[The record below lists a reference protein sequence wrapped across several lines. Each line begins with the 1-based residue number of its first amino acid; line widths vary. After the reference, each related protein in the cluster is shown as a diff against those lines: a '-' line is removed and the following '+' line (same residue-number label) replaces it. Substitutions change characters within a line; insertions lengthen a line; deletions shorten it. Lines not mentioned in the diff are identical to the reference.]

1 MSFLLCLLS
10 GVFLAIPY
18 DPENAFDSIA
28 LMLLDNPAAVYLRN
42 IHYWTAQSFLVF
54 TILHLLDHLVRNTEY
69 LIGNGVWLRLVVS
82 LPVILFVMISGF
94 ILKGDPDAVSAFSI
108 LSALTAKIPLAGEL
122 LRASFLGRAENL
134 QLIYVHHIATA
145 SIFLLLIILE
155 HTRIAWPRTV
165 TFLVM
170 TFLFLILSYLLHA
183 PFGTDTGKGPWY
195 FTGLQEMLH
204 WMARPGWVWLAVI
217 LLLIL
222 FWAMPRLSC
231 SWNSLIKRILAGM
244 ALFYV
249 LLTVIGIFFRGEEW
263 KFAWPR
269 AQDIRHSAGV
279 TLMPLTTEFTED
291 FGFSGTIPLIMGRR
305 EGCLVCHQK
314 TAGFSPA
321 HDPIALGCS
330 SCHGGDPLTLNKR
343 LAHRGMR
350 GIPGNL
356 ADAVLSCGTAQCHPS
371 ITSRVPTSIMTTAS
385 GIVTVDRWVF
395 GEEDSL
401 SALAHIMQIGHSP
414 ADQHLRDLCANCHL
428 GNPKTESGPVNQQT
442 RGGGCNACHLGYD
455 RRSIASLA
463 DYRSTGLI
471 QLSDTFYHPSLSLNI
486 TDEHCFGCHSRS
498 GRIATNYQGWHETL
512 LDAAEMPGDGRYRL
526 LEDQRVFKF
535 AGADVHHQ
543 KGLQCID
550 CHHSYE
556 LMGDGN
562 YYAHKEEQVSVSCQ
576 DCHFDREPVNLT
588 VEQLDDEALKILSLR
603 QWAVEGKRFVKPAGS
618 DYALVN
624 AWLDREGRG
633 WQKIKATGREVY
645 LKPPV
650 SECTRGEGHCTLSC
664 ESCHTAWV
672 PQCIGCHNAFDRDAD
687 GYDMLEGKDKR
698 GSWVEYVGQFMHGPP
713 TLGIDLI
720 LPL

>member
-1 MSFLLCLLS
+1 
-10 GVFLAIPY
+10 
-18 DPENAFDSIA
+18 
-28 LMLLDNPAAVYLRN
+28 
-42 IHYWTAQSFLVF
+42 
-54 TILHLLDHLVRNTEY
+54 
-69 LIGNGVWLRLVVS
+69 
-82 LPVILFVMISGF
+82 
-94 ILKGDPDAVSAFSI
+94 
-108 LSALTAKIPLAGEL
+108 
-122 LRASFLGRAENL
+122 
-134 QLIYVHHIATA
+134 
-145 SIFLLLIILE
+145 
-155 HTRIAWPRTV
+155 
-165 TFLVM
+165 
-170 TFLFLILSYLLHA
+170 
-183 PFGTDTGKGPWY
+183 
-195 FTGLQEMLH
+195 
-204 WMARPGWVWLAVI
+204 
-217 LLLIL
+217 
-222 FWAMPRLSC
+222 
-231 SWNSLIKRILAGM
+231 
-244 ALFYV
+244 

-463 DYRSTGLI
+463 DYLSTGLI

-650 SECTRGEGHCTLSC
+650 SECTRGEGHSTLSC

-713 TLGIDLI
+713 TLGIVETSAGKQVKTFVPGMILSIDTLSYLYEQATAKDKDMIFRRLFAPVSAHTTIRQGRSCKSCHNDPVALGYGQGLLVYEITGRSGEWRFTPRFAANRFDGLPEDAWIGFLSEPQGAMATREHARPFSRAEQIRILTVGACLSCHEEGSAVMVASLEDFEALKRSISHRCI
-720 LPL
+720 LPRWD